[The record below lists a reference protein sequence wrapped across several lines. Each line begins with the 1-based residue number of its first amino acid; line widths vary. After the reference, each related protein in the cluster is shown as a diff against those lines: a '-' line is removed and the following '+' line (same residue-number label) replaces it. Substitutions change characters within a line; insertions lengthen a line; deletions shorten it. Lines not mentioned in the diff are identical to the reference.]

1 MSCGTVDAGVA
12 VPTITPM
19 KSSPSMLESPVAS
32 SSISR
37 FSKESRNE
45 SRFIGHGA
53 CSCGSSDGLAIYTD
67 HTYCFVCNTY
77 TKTTEEVRPTRSDPI
92 PPMTTL
98 TIEAWT
104 DQSYRGLSKRV
115 LEQYGILRTADGV
128 VFQYRD
134 AAGKVIAQKFRSDDK
149 RISWKGDAK
158 NVVGFGHHLANPS
171 HHDAIAICEGEFDAP
186 SIYAASNGKVVG
198 ISVPNGAQ
206 SAAAWVRKHL
216 DQFNQFKIV
225 YIATDNDEPGEA
237 AASALVELFEA
248 GQVRRVVFPCKDAN
262 DCLQE
267 LGGQAVKESIY
278 AAKQLRPDGIKPA
291 SAYEGIVLKPAQR
304 TALNC
309 AFTWW
314 NQKTP
319 FYDNQLIVLIA
330 GSGIGKTTFA
340 RALALHDMEN
350 GIKVGWIGLE
360 ETAEEAI
367 FRFVGMAAGLQL
379 HARQSYAGLTDQQ
392 LQHIAQAD
400 KFVTGSGMLELFDHF
415 GSLDENVILQRM
427 NYMVRSLGCQHIY
440 LDHLTIIGSG
450 LAQDVRQL
458 DALITKIR
466 SFIAATKC
474 TVFAISHLNRGS
486 SQVKNMEDGG
496 VPELHDIRGSHSVV
510 QLADTIWALGRKRGT
525 QLTHSYC
532 LKNRM
537 LGRCGYAGS
546 FVFDEETQALEQKW
560 EDQVL
565 S

>member
-1 MSCGTVDAGVA
+1 
-12 VPTITPM
+12 
-19 KSSPSMLESPVAS
+19 MLESPAVS

-37 FSKESRNE
+37 SSRGERNE
-45 SRFIGHGA
+45 SRFLGHGA

-67 HTYCFVCNTY
+67 HTYCFVCNRY
-77 TKTTEEVRPTRSDPI
+77 SKTTEEDRPTRSDPI

-98 TIEAWT
+98 TIEAWK
-104 DQSYRGLSKRV
+104 DESYRGLSKRV
-115 LEQYGILRTADGV
+115 LEQYGILRTGDGV

-134 AAGKVIAQKFRSDDK
+134 EAGKVIAQKFRTDDK

-158 NVVGFGHHLANPS
+158 AVVGFGHHLANPT

-186 SIYAASNGKVVG
+186 SIYAATNGKVVG

-206 SAAAWVRKHL
+206 SAAGWVRKHL
-216 DQFNQFKIV
+216 DQFNQFKTV

-248 GQVRRVVFPCKDAN
+248 GQVRRVVFPRKDAN
-262 DCLQE
+262 DSLQE

-291 SAYEGIVLKPAQR
+291 SAYEGIVLKPAKR
-304 TALNC
+304 TAVNC
-309 AFTWW
+309 AFAWW

-546 FVFDEETQALEQKW
+546 FLFDEETQALEQRW
-560 EDQVL
+560 EDQAL
-565 S
+565 N

>member
-1 MSCGTVDAGVA
+1 
-12 VPTITPM
+12 
-19 KSSPSMLESPVAS
+19 MLESPAAS

-37 FSKESRNE
+37 FSKEGRSE
-45 SRFIGHGA
+45 SRFLGHGP
-53 CSCGSSDGLAIYTD
+53 CTCGSSDGLAIYTD
-67 HTYCFVCNTY
+67 HTYCFVCNAY
-77 TKTTEEVRPTRSDPI
+77 TKAEGEERPTRSNHL
-92 PPMTTL
+92 PPMTSL
-98 TIEAWT
+98 TIEAWK
-104 DQSYRGLSKRV
+104 DESYRGLSKRV
-115 LEQYGILRTADGV
+115 LEQYGVLRTADGI

-134 AAGKVIAQKFRSDDK
+134 QAGKVIAQKFRSEDK

-158 NVVGFGHHLANPS
+158 SVVGFGSHLANPG
-171 HHDAIAICEGEFDAP
+171 HHDAIAICEGELDAP
-186 SIYAASNGKVVG
+186 SVYAATNGKVVG

-216 DQFNQFKIV
+216 DQFNQFKTV

-248 GQVRRVVFPCKDAN
+248 GQVRRVVFPRKDAN
-262 DCLQE
+262 DTLQE

-291 SAYEGIVLKPAQR
+291 SAYEGIVLKPAKR
-304 TALNC
+304 TAVNC
-309 AFTWW
+309 AFAWW

-360 ETAEEAI
+360 ETADEAI

-379 HARQSYAGLTDQQ
+379 HARQTYAGLTDQQ
-392 LQHIAQAD
+392 LQDIAQAD

-525 QLTHSYC
+525 QMTHSYC

-546 FVFDEETQALEQKW
+546 FVFDEETQALEQRW
-560 EDQVL
+560 EDQAL
-565 S
+565 N

>member
-1 MSCGTVDAGVA
+1 
-12 VPTITPM
+12 
-19 KSSPSMLESPVAS
+19 MLESPVAS

-37 FSKESRNE
+37 FSKEGRSE
-45 SRFIGHGA
+45 SRFLGHGP
-53 CSCGSSDGLAIYTD
+53 CTCGSSDGLAIYTD
-67 HTYCFVCNTY
+67 HTYCFVCNAY
-77 TKTTEEVRPTRSDPI
+77 TKAEGEERPTRSNHL

-98 TIEAWT
+98 TIEAWK
-104 DQSYRGLSKRV
+104 DESYRGLSKRV
-115 LEQYGILRTADGV
+115 LEQYGVLRTADGI

-134 AAGKVIAQKFRSDDK
+134 QAGKIIAQKFRSEDK

-158 NVVGFGHHLANPS
+158 SVVGFGSHLANPG
-171 HHDAIAICEGEFDAP
+171 HHDAIAICEGELDAP
-186 SIYAASNGKVVG
+186 SVYAATNGKVVG

-216 DQFNQFKIV
+216 DQFNQFKTV

-248 GQVRRVVFPCKDAN
+248 GQVRRVVFPRKDAN
-262 DCLQE
+262 DTLQE

-291 SAYEGIVLKPAQR
+291 SAYEGIVLKPAKR
-304 TALNC
+304 TAVNC
-309 AFTWW
+309 AFAWW

-360 ETAEEAI
+360 ETADEAI

-379 HARQSYAGLTDQQ
+379 HARQTYAGLTDQQ
-392 LQHIAQAD
+392 LQDIAQAD

-525 QLTHSYC
+525 QMTHSYC

-546 FVFDEETQALEQKW
+546 FVFDEETQALEQRW
-560 EDQVL
+560 EDQAL
-565 S
+565 N

>member
-1 MSCGTVDAGVA
+1 
-12 VPTITPM
+12 
-19 KSSPSMLESPVAS
+19 MLESLVAS

-37 FSKESRNE
+37 FNKGERSE
-45 SRFIGHGA
+45 SRFVGHGSCA
-53 CSCGSSDGLAIYTD
+53 SCGSSDGLAIYTD

-77 TKTTEEVRPTRSDPI
+77 TKAEGKERPTRSNHL

-98 TIEAWT
+98 SIEAWK
-104 DQSYRGLSKRV
+104 DESYRGLSKRV
-115 LEQYGILRTADGV
+115 LEQYGVLRTADGI

-134 AAGKVIAQKFRSDDK
+134 QAGKIIAQKFRSEDK

-158 NVVGFGHHLANPS
+158 SVVGFGSHLANPG
-171 HHDAIAICEGEFDAP
+171 HHDAIAICEGELDAP
-186 SIYAASNGKVVG
+186 SVYAATNGKVVG

-216 DQFNQFKIV
+216 DQFNQFKTV

-237 AASALVELFEA
+237 AANALVELFEA

-262 DCLQE
+262 DTLQE

-291 SAYEGIVLKPAQR
+291 SAYEGIVLKPAKR
-304 TALNC
+304 TAVNC
-309 AFTWW
+309 AFAWW

-340 RALALHDMEN
+340 RALALHDMEK

-360 ETAEEAI
+360 ETADEAI

-379 HARQSYAGLTDQQ
+379 HARQTYAGLTDQQ
-392 LQHIAQAD
+392 LQDIAQAD

-510 QLADTIWALGRKRGT
+510 QLADTIWALGRRRGT

-560 EDQVL
+560 EDQAL
-565 S
+565 N

>member
-1 MSCGTVDAGVA
+1 
-12 VPTITPM
+12 
-19 KSSPSMLESPVAS
+19 MLESLVAS

-37 FSKESRNE
+37 SNRGERNE

-67 HTYCFVCNTY
+67 HTYCFVCNRY
-77 TKTTEEVRPTRSDPI
+77 SKTTEEDRPTRSDPI

-98 TIEAWT
+98 TIEAWK
-104 DQSYRGLSKRV
+104 DESYRGLSKRV
-115 LEQYGILRTADGV
+115 LEQYGILRTGDGV

-134 AAGKVIAQKFRSDDK
+134 EAGKVIAQKFRTDDK

-158 NVVGFGHHLANPS
+158 AVVGFGHHLANPT

-186 SIYAASNGKVVG
+186 SIYAATNGKVVG

-206 SAAAWVRKHL
+206 SAAGWVRKHL
-216 DQFNQFKIV
+216 DQFNQFKTV

-248 GQVRRVVFPCKDAN
+248 GQVRRVVFPRKDAN
-262 DCLQE
+262 DSLQE

-291 SAYEGIVLKPAQR
+291 SAYEGIVLKPAKR
-304 TALNC
+304 TAVNC
-309 AFTWW
+309 AFAWW

-546 FVFDEETQALEQKW
+546 FLFDEETQALEQRW
-560 EDQVL
+560 EDQAL
-565 S
+565 N